1 MKHTN
6 LLLLITAVLFLLAG
20 TSCSRRKGCTNI
32 NAENYDQDA
41 TKDDGSCK
49 CRYASAL
56 SVDVIPATD
65 GAGNA
70 WDPFSAPDLY
80 VRFAKASSSAWDYKT
95 SVDDEAVTPS
105 SLILPNGEV
114 KFTNE
119 NWQFEILDEDT
130 PDADD
135 VIYSGTFNPISSG
148 GTGNIIVTG
157 NGVSLTF
164 RYTTKNE

>member
-1 MKHTN
+1 MKTKHLFFFLAASLA
-6 LLLLITAVLFLLAG
+6 LLTQA
-20 TSCSRRKGCTNI
+20 SCKRVSGCMDR
-32 NAENYDQDA
+32 NAENYNQDA
-41 TKDDGSCK
+41 EKDDGSCR
-49 CRYASAL
+49 CRYASAV
-56 SVDVIPATD
+56 SVDVIPAAD

-80 VRFAKASSSAWDYKT
+80 VRFAKASSSTWDHKT

-119 NWQFEILDEDT
+119 NWQFEILDEDS

-135 VIYSGTFNPISSG
+135 VIYSGTFNPVTSG
-148 GTGNIIVTG
+148 GTGNVAVAG
-157 NGVSLTF
+157 NGVSVTF
-164 RYTTKNE
+164 KYTTKNE